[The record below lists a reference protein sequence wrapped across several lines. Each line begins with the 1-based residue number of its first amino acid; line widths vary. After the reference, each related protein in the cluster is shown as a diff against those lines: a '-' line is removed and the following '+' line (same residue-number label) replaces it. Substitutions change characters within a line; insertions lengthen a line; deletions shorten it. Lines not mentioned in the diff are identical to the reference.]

1 MNWELTWI
9 LCSTALP
16 EIKSKSKLISEIYIY
31 SFSEGHCKD
40 IRSTSIDISGKKII
54 TRIRSRNKEQS
65 LWMCKVMQNTKLFV
79 HLKISL
85 VNGTKFTDTTK
96 FFYGFFSFCVN
107 VFYFCKFYWPWS
119 FCRSSQC
126 QPDKIPSKL
135 SKKALDYLSSVLK
148 VDNKVN
154 IMTSLKTLPHIGDGD
169 FWENFVGISLTSYG
183 FKSKYF
189 GFVKAA

>member
-107 VFYFCKFYWPWS
+107 VFYFWNSIGHDLFVDLVNANRIKYLQNYQKKHWIIYPVCWKLIAKWISWGHWKPCHISVMQIFG
-119 FCRSSQC
+119 
-126 QPDKIPSKL
+126 KI
-135 SKKALDYLSSVLK
+135 SSVL
-148 VDNKVN
+148 V
-154 IMTSLKTLPHIGDGD
+154 
-169 FWENFVGISLTSYG
+169 
-183 FKSKYF
+183 
-189 GFVKAA
+189 

>member
-1 MNWELTWI
+1 MTWI

-40 IRSTSIDISGKKII
+40 IRSTTSIDISGKKII

-65 LWMCKVMQNTKLFV
+65 LWMCKVMQHTKLFV
-79 HLKISL
+79 HLRISL

-96 FFYGFFSFCVN
+96 FFYGFLSFCVN
-107 VFYFCKFYWPWS
+107 VFYFCKFYWPWY

-135 SKKALDYLSSVLK
+135 SKKYWINKLSVLK

-154 IMTSLKTLPHIGDGD
+154 IMTSLKILPHIGDGD
-169 FWENFVGISLTSYG
+169 FWENFVGISLTFYG

-189 GFVKAA
+189 GFVRAA